1 MQELAL
7 SPDGSRLAYV
17 LDGDIWLTFLGPGTS
32 PTQLTTGPTSSRGP
46 AFSPDGTRLAFVAER
61 YYPPHEI
68 LVLPV
73 DEDGP
78 HQVDVDE
85 PPIPPVQ
92 VLDADNLAEQILV
105 WLP

>member
-1 MQELAL
+1 MLAGAGEDVASDEGTL
-7 SPDGSRLAYV
+7 VAD
-17 LDGDIWLTFLGPGTS
+17 GPGRVIT
-32 PTQLTTGPTSSRGP
+32 
-46 AFSPDGTRLAFVAER
+46 A
-61 YYPPHEI
+61 
-68 LVLPV
+68 VLGGSHGW
-73 DEDGP
+73 DGP